1 MQSWLLLLGGSRTL
15 SAKVRRA
22 WFFSWD
28 RLFHS
33 CRIAKSYSSLLPYR
47 EHFSVHFQV
56 KALPLFMHSEAVPKK
71 TPLCCSSDHPWG
83 HREDSSWS
91 GWDSQHSSQWDSCW
105 TKCSWQHSP
114 CHSCT
119 WTWTRIPQGSHR
131 DRRWVRWVSLPLCD
145 LSLEH
150 GEGEGSTLCLLFQGT
165 LNGKTSLPWAVPP
178 AAWQQCCP
186 GTILHTFWCGSS
198 LHSLPNLLW
207 TSLANFSH
215 LII

>member
-1 MQSWLLLLGGSRTL
+1 MI
-15 SAKVRRA
+15 
-22 WFFSWD
+22 FFSWD

-33 CRIAKSYSSLLPYR
+33 CRIAKSYSSPLPYR

-71 TPLCCSSDHPWG
+71 TPLRCSSDHPRG

-114 CHSCT
+114 CHSCM
-119 WTWTRIPQGSHR
+119 WTWTRTPQGSHR

-145 LSLEH
+145 LSSEH
-150 GEGEGSTLCLLFQGT
+150 GKGEGSTLCLLFQGT
-165 LNGKTSLPWAVPP
+165 LNGKPLSLGLSLLLPDSSVVLEPFCIHFGV
-178 AAWQQCCP
+178 AAPSTPSPTCF
-186 GTILHTFWCGSS
+186 GLH
-198 LHSLPNLLW
+198 
-207 TSLANFSH
+207 
-215 LII
+215 